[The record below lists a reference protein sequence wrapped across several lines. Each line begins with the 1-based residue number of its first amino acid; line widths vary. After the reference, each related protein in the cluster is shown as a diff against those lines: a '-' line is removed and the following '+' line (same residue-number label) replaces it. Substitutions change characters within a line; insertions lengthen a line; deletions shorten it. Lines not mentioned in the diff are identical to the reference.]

1 MEQDEAVRGTGC
13 IGDRWR
19 VNMGTIF
26 YIMGKSAS
34 GKDHIYTALLAR
46 KELNLKPI
54 VLYTTR
60 PMRQGEENGREY
72 YFSDERH
79 LEELRKAGRIIE
91 ERCYQKVRGPWYYFT
106 ADEGQIDL
114 KKSDY
119 LGIGT
124 LESYEQM
131 VRYYGRKVMV
141 PVYIEVDDGIRLERA
156 LRRER
161 KQKQPQYE
169 EMCRRFLADQK
180 DFSREKT
187 ARAGITR
194 RFENNGTIQECIDE
208 IAGFILSIKQRRS

>member
-1 MEQDEAVRGTGC
+1 M
-13 IGDRWR
+13 
-19 VNMGTIF
+19 IF

-34 GKDHIYTALLAR
+34 GKDHIYTALLAER
-46 KELNLKPI
+46 EWTLKPL

-60 PMRQGEENGREY
+60 PMRQGEKNGREY
-72 YFSDERH
+72 FFTDERH

-91 ERCYQKVRGPWYYFT
+91 ERCYQTVSGPWYYFT

-114 KKSDY
+114 KNCDY

-131 VRYYGRKVMV
+131 VRYYGRDVMM
-141 PVYIEVDDGIRLERA
+141 PIYIEVDDGIRLERA

-169 EMCRRFLADQK
+169 EMCRRFLADQR
-180 DFSREKT
+180 DFSDEKIT
-187 ARAGITR
+187 RAGIDR
-194 RFENNGTIQECIDE
+194 RFENNGTIRDCIKE
-208 IAGFILSIKQRRS
+208 IREFIRSLGR